1 MNVIEHPSAVDP
13 TTLANQIE
21 AWFTDHKFVTELS
34 VSGNSAELLARRKNP
49 ARTAIGASRGIAVA
63 IDASDDG
70 TRIEIRAAEWKRNL
84 IGPAVL
90 AISTFG
96 ASALVPGW
104 SRVLQKQLEH
114 YVRSLLGPAEGPS
127 ELAIVEVIEGQRSER
142 PIGDDVRTLDNS
154 GSSSVLSRDLKIT
167 KRWSQTC
174 SIDIEQTNT
183 RGSSRELLLHQL
195 ASISGDISET
205 VRKHYSMTSET
216 EEIFEDGIALSVPA
230 HTAVQ
235 LTVQWKRLL
244 QHGVVRLVDRRTNI
258 IYEVPYESA
267 VGLTFD
273 QKQIDLAPP
282 SDT

>member
-1 MNVIEHPSAVDP
+1 MCRIGGCGFRCVGRITISATPGGGTAMNVIEHPSAVDP

-183 RGSSRELLLHQL
+183 RVALAGSFSYTNSHQSVETSARPF
-195 ASISGDISET
+195 AST
-205 VRKHYSMTSET
+205 TR
-216 EEIFEDGIALSVPA
+216 
-230 HTAVQ
+230 
-235 LTVQWKRLL
+235 
-244 QHGVVRLVDRRTNI
+244 
-258 IYEVPYESA
+258 
-267 VGLTFD
+267 
-273 QKQIDLAPP
+273 
-282 SDT
+282 